1 MLSSPVWR
9 GFPAFCFCLGL
20 VAGGIVIAAVLLLVG
35 SLVRAPLPVP
45 VRIGIVLVA
54 AVLVTLRELGVLR
67 FALPENQ
74 RLVPE
79 SVFRLGRFAGPFQFG
94 LEMGTG
100 VRTYLPSGLAYLT
113 AVLLLLFATPV
124 TALAAGVGFGLGRSL
139 MTMSALHFDDSGG
152 WNLEW
157 DHRSTA
163 VKRAL
168 LLAYLAALA
177 VLISS
182 LLP

>member
-9 GFPAFCFCLGL
+9 GSPAFSFCLGL
-20 VAGGIVIAAVLLLVG
+20 VAGGVVIAVALLLVG
-35 SLVRAPLPVP
+35 SLLRAPLPLP
-45 VRIGIVLVA
+45 VRAGCVLVA

-67 FALPENQ
+67 FPLPENQ

-113 AVLLLLFATPV
+113 AVVLLLFSTPV
-124 TALAAGVGFGLGRSL
+124 TAVAAGVAFGLGRSL
-139 MTMSALHFDDSGG
+139 MTTSALHFDDAGG

-157 DHRSTA
+157 SYRST
-163 VKRAL
+163 VVTRVL
-168 LLAYLAALA
+168 LVTYLAALA

-182 LLP
+182 LS